1 MQSLRHAFRH
11 GLSLGIRVA
20 AIPNYDSDMASR
32 GTLGG
37 SFDGKAN
44 RAHTVAPSLT
54 LHKGEFMIPNR
65 FRLVGAVVACLL
77 ALSTNGSAQRGG
89 GPNKHSDHTARQAR
103 PIELGVSGGNAS
115 DIANGFCCSGTL
127 GALVTDG
134 RRQFILSNTHVFAGD
149 VVPGGNNRISAVGD
163 DVDQSGLVDVSCQY
177 IANDIVADVA
187 DWAPFGQFNI
197 DAALAEVRVGQV
209 RSDGSILEIGTPAN
223 TTVPAFVG
231 QAVKKSGR
239 TTGLTRSSISSLNA
253 TVAVGYTDECAG
265 GSFNVTY
272 TGQILISN
280 RSSRFL
286 NSGDSG
292 SLMVEDVATNP
303 RAVGLLYAGSS
314 SIAVA
319 NPIDVV
325 LNHFGVSMV
334 GGTASASASGLETG
348 PTSAR
353 GLARAMAIQ
362 QRHARELLNVPG
374 AVGHAVGAGNSPV
387 IQILV
392 QELTPQAQAAA
403 PRQLEG
409 VPVVLVEVGEI
420 RGMPFCS
427 KQADSRK
434 R

>member
-1 MQSLRHAFRH
+1 MTRN
-11 GLSLGIRVA
+11 G
-20 AIPNYDSDMASR
+20 
-32 GTLGG
+32 
-37 SFDGKAN
+37 
-44 RAHTVAPSLT
+44 
-54 LHKGEFMIPNR
+54 
-65 FRLVGAVVACLL
+65 FRLVGTVVASLL
-77 ALSTNGSAQRGG
+77 ALSITGSAQRGG
-89 GPNKHSDHTARQAR
+89 GPPSKGADHKARQTR
-103 PIELGVSGGNAS
+103 PIALGVSGGNAS
-115 DIANGFCCSGTL
+115 DIANGYCCSGTL

-134 RRQFILSNTHVFAGD
+134 QRQFILSNTHVFAGD
-149 VVPGGNNRISAVGD
+149 VALGGNNRIAKVGD
-163 DVDQSGLVDVSCQY
+163 EIDQSGLIDVGCQY

-187 DWAPFGQFNI
+187 DWATFGQFNI
-197 DAALAEVRVGQV
+197 DAAIAEVRAGQV
-209 RSDGSILEIGTPAN
+209 RSDGSILEIGPPAN
-223 TTVPAFVG
+223 TTVSAFVG

-253 TVAVGYTDECAG
+253 SVTVGYTDECAG

-272 TGQILISN
+272 EGQILINN

-319 NPIDVV
+319 NPIDDV
-325 LNHFGVSMV
+325 LDHFNVSMV
-334 GGTASASASGLETG
+334 GGPASASSSALETG

-362 QRHARELLNVPG
+362 ERHARELLNVPG
-374 AVGHAVGAGNSPV
+374 AAGHAVGAGNSPV

-392 QELTPQAQAAA
+392 QELTPRAQAAA

-427 KQADSRK
+427 KQVGSRK

>member
-1 MQSLRHAFRH
+1 MTRN
-11 GLSLGIRVA
+11 G
-20 AIPNYDSDMASR
+20 
-32 GTLGG
+32 
-37 SFDGKAN
+37 
-44 RAHTVAPSLT
+44 
-54 LHKGEFMIPNR
+54 
-65 FRLVGAVVACLL
+65 FRLVGTVVASLL
-77 ALSTNGSAQRGG
+77 ALSMNGSAQRGG
-89 GPNKHSDHTARQAR
+89 GPPSKGPDHKARQTR
-103 PIELGVSGGNAS
+103 PIALGVSGGNAS

-134 RRQFILSNTHVFAGD
+134 QRQFILSNTHVFAGD
-149 VVPGGNNRISAVGD
+149 VTPGGNNRISSVGD
-163 DVDQSGLVDVSCQY
+163 DVDQSGLIDVGCQY

-187 DWAPFGQFNI
+187 DWATFGQFNI
-197 DAALAEVRVGQV
+197 DAAIAEVRAGQV
-209 RSDGSILEIGTPAN
+209 RSDGSILEIGPPAN

-253 TVAVGYTDECAG
+253 SVTVGYTDECSG

-319 NPIDVV
+319 NPIDEV
-325 LNHFGVSMV
+325 LTHFGVTMV

-348 PTSAR
+348 PTSGR

-392 QELTPQAQAAA
+392 QELTPGAQAAA

-427 KQADSRK
+427 KQVASRK

>member
-1 MQSLRHAFRH
+1 ML
-11 GLSLGIRVA
+11 
-20 AIPNYDSDMASR
+20 D
-32 GTLGG
+32 G
-37 SFDGKAN
+37 SFDGHSI
-44 RAHTVAPSLT
+44 RAHTDGPQPHASQ
-54 LHKGEFMIPNR
+54 GESMTRNG
-65 FRLVGAVVACLL
+65 FRLVGTVVASLL
-77 ALSTNGSAQRGG
+77 ALSITGSAQRGG
-89 GPNKHSDHTARQAR
+89 GPNKHADHTARQAR

-134 RRQFILSNTHVFAGD
+134 QRQFILSNTHVFAGD
-149 VVPGGNNRISAVGD
+149 VALGGNNRISKVGD

-177 IANDIVADVA
+177 IASDIVADVA
-187 DWAPFGQFNI
+187 DWAPFGQSNI
-197 DAALAEVRVGQV
+197 DAAIAEVRAGQV
-209 RSDGSILEIGTPAN
+209 RADGSILEIGTPAN
-223 TTVPAFVG
+223 TTAPAFVG

-239 TTGLTRSSISSLNA
+239 TTGLTRSSIGSLNA
-253 TVAVGYTDECAG
+253 TVTVGYTDECAG

-272 TGQILISN
+272 TGQILIN
-280 RSSRFL
+280 NKASRFL

-319 NPIDVV
+319 NPIDQV
-325 LNHFGVSMV
+325 LSHFGVSMV
-334 GGTASASASGLETG
+334 GGTASASASSLETG
-348 PTSAR
+348 PTSGR

-392 QELTPQAQAAA
+392 QELTPGAQASA
-403 PRQLEG
+403 PRQVEG

-427 KQADSRK
+427 KQVASRK

>member
-1 MQSLRHAFRH
+1 MTRNGFRF
-11 GLSLGIRVA
+11 V
-20 AIPNYDSDMASR
+20 
-32 GTLGG
+32 GT
-37 SFDGKAN
+37 
-44 RAHTVAPSLT
+44 
-54 LHKGEFMIPNR
+54 
-65 FRLVGAVVACLL
+65 VVASLL
-77 ALSTNGSAQRGG
+77 ALSINGSAQRGG
-89 GPNKHSDHTARQAR
+89 GPNKRADHTARQPR
-103 PIELGVSGGNAS
+103 PIALGVSGGNAS

-127 GALVTDG
+127 GALVTNG
-134 RRQFILSNTHVFAGD
+134 SQQFILSNTHVFAGD
-149 VVPGGNNRISAVGD
+149 AALGGNGRVSAKGD
-163 DVDQSGLVDVSCQY
+163 DVDQSGLIDVGCQY
-177 IANDIVADVA
+177 IANDIVADLT

-197 DAALAEVRVGQV
+197 DAAIAEVRAGQV
-209 RSDGSILEIGTPAN
+209 SSDGSILEIGPLAS
-223 TTVPAFVG
+223 TTAAAFVG

-253 TVAVGYTDECAG
+253 SVTVGYTDECAG
-265 GSFNVTY
+265 NNFTVDY
-272 TGQILISN
+272 THQILISN

-292 SLMVEDVATNP
+292 SLMVEDVASNP
-303 RAVGLLYAGSS
+303 RAVGLLFAGSS

-319 NPIDVV
+319 NPIDDV

-334 GGTASASASGLETG
+334 GGAASASTSALETG

-362 QRHARELLNVPG
+362 ERHARELLNVPG
-374 AVGHAVGAGNSPV
+374 AIGHAVGVGNSPV

-392 QELTPQAQAAA
+392 QELTPRAQAAA

-427 KQADSRK
+427 KAATRRQR
-434 R
+434 